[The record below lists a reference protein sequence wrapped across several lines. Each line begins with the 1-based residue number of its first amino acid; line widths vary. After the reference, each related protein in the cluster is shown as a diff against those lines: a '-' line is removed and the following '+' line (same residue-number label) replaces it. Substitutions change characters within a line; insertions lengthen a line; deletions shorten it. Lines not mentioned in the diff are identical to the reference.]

1 VSAFIDRSLKNPDR
15 NFSAGLALFSK
26 KCLLDTQLKLTN
38 TSITIVKD
46 VKFGVDFREINKM
59 LGQFT
64 DNFFNKMIGERPPFE
79 VDYETTQMIMPAND
93 CGSMECAAPGSAE
106 KETRPAMQDM
116 SAGCIVNFREK
127 RERNSRNRRG
137 RNVLPDAFD
146 IQMLLTE
153 FTTGTIGQA
162 LMDAAPEGAELT
174 PTTDMSLITMTK
186 TRTETLF
193 EAPLPPAVYPQIKQ
207 YTEVELTNLAT
218 IASPLGNVSSA
229 TVKYGVYVA
238 GYETELNQFFDEQ
251 RLAKGFERV
260 EAEYEYVL
268 TENGDD
274 RQTLALNAVVKFSNI
289 VAAAAEN
296 ATTTLAPTTTEGAAF
311 EESILEAFTRGR
323 IQLYL
328 VQADTLDVKITVTR
342 YDEAI
347 EASVETGEEM
357 IFGPEDEVIDV
368 VCTYESNRVELDGLM
383 KLTIDMVY
391 VEPDTTT
398 CATTVAGE
406 TSTTGSTASGGSTI
420 TTTVNTESTVAVTN
434 GPALST
440 GLGESMVFGV
450 DVSRFELEVGGRF
463 EGDRLDLFGL
473 IDILNYTLRQEVCL
487 IFTVRL
493 LERTRR

>member
-1 VSAFIDRSLKNPDR
+1 LPNTKLKI
-15 NFSAGLALFSK
+15 
-26 KCLLDTQLKLTN
+26 TTI
-38 TSITIVKD
+38 SITIIKD
-46 VKFGVDFREINKM
+46 VKFGVDFRGINKM

-64 DNFFNKMIGERPPFE
+64 DDFFNKMIGERPPFE
-79 VDYETTQMIMPAND
+79 VDYETTQMIMPAKED
-93 CGSMECAAPGSAE
+93 CGSNECPAPGSGE

-116 SAGCIVNFREK
+116 TAGCKVNFREK
-127 RERNSRNRRG
+127 RERNGRDRRG
-137 RNVLPDAFD
+137 RSVLPDAFD

-162 LMDAAPEGAELT
+162 LADAAPEGAELT
-174 PTTDMSLITMTK
+174 PTTDMTLITMTK

-207 YTEVELTNLAT
+207 YTKVELFKLAT
-218 IASPLGNVSSA
+218 IDSALGNATSD

-238 GYETELNQFFDEQ
+238 GYETEMNQFFDEQ

-260 EAEYEYVL
+260 ETEYEYVQMD
-268 TENGDD
+268 NGDD
-274 RQTLALNAVVKFSNI
+274 SQTLEINALVKFSNI

-311 EESILEAFTRGR
+311 EESILEAFTTGR

-328 VQADTLDVKITVTR
+328 VQADTLDVKIKVTR
-342 YDEAI
+342 DATAI
-347 EASVETGEEM
+347 ESSVETGEEM
-357 IFGPEDEVIDV
+357 IFGPEDEVIDL
-368 VCTYESNRVELDGLM
+368 VCTYESNRVELDALM

-406 TSTTGSTASGGSTI
+406 TTAAGSTTSGGSTI
-420 TTTVNTESTVAVTN
+420 ATTLNTETTVAVTN
-434 GPALST
+434 GAALST

-450 DVSRFELEVGGRF
+450 DVSRFELEVGGSF
-463 EGDRLDLFGL
+463 KDDRLNLYDL
-473 IDILNYTLRQEVCL
+473 IQILNLLKARSLFNIHGAHIGADQTIVTFRWNRYLHIL
-487 IFTVRL
+487 AFTDFF
-493 LERTRR
+493 